1 MTIKSNYLLDLP
13 EDIQNLIYR
22 YVFNNTLK
30 ELANTNNKSLYDFYD
45 IQRKSKLCYCIT
57 NADEIYLYRKA
68 YTMCD
73 PKLLQIKYIE
83 YPITYFPKKFKYI
96 KKVFE
101 DFAFIIYDDVNDE
114 RSNVKL
120 QRRHSGI
127 YNVQY
132 KKNLFRIFIDKNKLL
147 CKADL
152 EKAIF
157 LGYELLYYSLRL
169 ISILKLNQD
178 DNFEDINGLHE
189 WLAKHRYLD
198 NYVITYHSVTVELE
212 C

>member
-13 EDIQNLIYR
+13 QDIQNVIYR
-22 YVFNNTLK
+22 FVFNNTLK
-30 ELANTNNKSLYDFYD
+30 ELASTNNKSLHDFYD
-45 IQRKSKLCYCIT
+45 IQRKSKLCNCIA
-57 NADEIYLYRKA
+57 NIDEIYLYRKA

-83 YPITYFPKKFKYI
+83 YPITYFPNKFKYI

-101 DFAFIIYDDVNDE
+101 KFAPIIYNDENDE

-127 YNVQY
+127 CNIQY

-147 CKADL
+147 CKVDVM
-152 EKAIF
+152 KAIT
-157 LGYELLYYSLRL
+157 LGYELLYYSLKL
-169 ISILKLNQD
+169 ISILKLNPN

-198 NYVITYHSVTVELE
+198 NYVITYHSVTVELGL
-212 C
+212 